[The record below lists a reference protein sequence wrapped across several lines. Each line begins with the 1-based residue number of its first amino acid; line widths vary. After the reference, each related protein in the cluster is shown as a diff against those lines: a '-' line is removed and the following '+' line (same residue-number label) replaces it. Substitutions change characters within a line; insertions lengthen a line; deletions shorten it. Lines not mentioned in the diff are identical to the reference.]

1 MSDAALAGA
10 NAATETGKDGDSG
23 QKGSGTHEV
32 HRTSAGQA
40 MVSGSG
46 GGSANNSREDVLARD
61 RNSGNGDDTDYD
73 VENAGNDVH
82 DTVVCGARRAAREAA
97 KTTGDID
104 EIVRQLTAGR
114 TVGQTAGRT
123 VGQTAE
129 DLEEMVRQLM
139 FVHATPD
146 RPAEPPARD
155 RARSY
160 DSDSSDSSDDRYAGY
175 SAEYVY
181 EQKQERALA
190 EAAKAAA
197 SEPTVSTAP

>member
-1 MSDAALAGA
+1 MSGTALAGA

-46 GGSANNSREDVLARD
+46 GGSAADSRDDVLDRD
-61 RNSGNGDDTDYD
+61 RNSGNDDDTDYD

-82 DTVVCGARRAAREAA
+82 GTVVCGVRRAAREAA

-114 TVGQTAGRT
+114 TVGQTA
-123 VGQTAE
+123 E
-129 DLEEMVRQLM
+129 DLEEMVQRLM
-139 FVHATPD
+139 FVHATHD

-160 DSDSSDSSDDRYAGY
+160 DSDSSDSFDDRCTNRSRRGLLPRPQWLLQANPPSVRRPDLGHW
-175 SAEYVY
+175 V
-181 EQKQERALA
+181 
-190 EAAKAAA
+190 
-197 SEPTVSTAP
+197 

>member
-1 MSDAALAGA
+1 MSGAALAGA
-10 NAATETGKDGDSG
+10 SAATETGKDGASG
-23 QKGSGTHEV
+23 QKGSGTHDV
-32 HRTSAGQA
+32 RRTSAGQA

-46 GGSANNSREDVLARD
+46 GDNAINSREDVLDRD
-61 RNSGNGDDTDYD
+61 RNSGSDDDTDYD
-73 VENAGNDVH
+73 VHG
-82 DTVVCGARRAAREAA
+82 TVVRGVRRAAREAA

-114 TVGQTAGRT
+114 TVGGTAGRT

-129 DLEEMVRQLM
+129 DLEEMVQRLM
-139 FVHATPD
+139 FVHATHD

-181 EQKQERALA
+181 ELKQERALA
-190 EAAKAAA
+190 EAAMAAA
-197 SEPTVSTAP
+197 SEPTIGTAP